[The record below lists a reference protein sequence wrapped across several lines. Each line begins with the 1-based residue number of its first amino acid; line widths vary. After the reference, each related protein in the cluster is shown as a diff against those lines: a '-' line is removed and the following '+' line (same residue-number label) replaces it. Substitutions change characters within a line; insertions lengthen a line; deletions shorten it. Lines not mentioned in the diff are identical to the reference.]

1 MPLVKSFILSTK
13 KDRES
18 FVEPKIVGNK
28 VNFNVVRHT
37 SNQTEGTV
45 NRNGAHCVVCSTP
58 VPFETIRI
66 EGQSGRMGVKLL
78 AIVAETKKG
87 RVYLSPTP
95 EHEKIALSVVSE
107 WKPETELSGKAAVNV
122 PLYGLRTHGDLF
134 VQRQLVV
141 LDILANLVKEAHKLI
156 IKTSVSSSDRDVT
169 NYANSVALYLGL
181 SVSRSA
187 NTLCSLAVWSQG
199 RDQSV
204 NAFSRQALAMTWD
217 FPEVNPFASAAGDFK
232 ETTASMAKC
241 IDALPACNVGTVNQ
255 FDATKLSLVEKT
267 LISTDP
273 PYYDNISYA
282 DLSDFFYVWVRS
294 ALAGIFPDLLATV
307 LVPKAQEL
315 VATPYRFEGNKRKA
329 EEFFEKGLRHV
340 FENFR
345 KITFEYLPTTI
356 FYAFKQTETDQET
369 HEEQEKESRASTGWE
384 TMLTGL
390 VESNFQI
397 TGTWPMRT
405 ERPTG
410 VKTQMNALASSI
422 ILVCRPRLQS
432 APSSSRR
439 EFLSALKKE
448 LAPALRELQQ
458 GSIAPVDL
466 AQAAIG
472 PGMAIY
478 SRYSAVLEADGMPMS
493 VRTALT
499 LINQALD
506 EFLAEQEGE
515 YDGDT
520 RWALTWFE
528 QYGHN
533 EAAYGIAETLSNA
546 KNTSVNGLS
555 EAGIVEA
562 RGGKVRLYRRDEL
575 DTDWDPTQ
583 DKRLTAWESA
593 AHLIYA
599 LENGGEESAAALL
612 ARLGPVAEVA
622 RDLAYRLYT
631 ICERKGWAQDAL
643 GYNMLVVAWPRLK
656 ELSARQAQP
665 GQGKLL

>member
-1 MPLVKSFILSTK
+1 M
-13 KDRES
+13 
-18 FVEPKIVGNK
+18 
-28 VNFNVVRHT
+28 
-37 SNQTEGTV
+37 
-45 NRNGAHCVVCSTP
+45 
-58 VPFETIRI
+58 
-66 EGQSGRMGVKLL
+66 
-78 AIVAETKKG
+78 
-87 RVYLSPTP
+87 
-95 EHEKIALSVVSE
+95 
-107 WKPETELSGKAAVNV
+107 
-122 PLYGLRTHGDLF
+122 
-134 VQRQLVV
+134 QRG
-141 LDILANLVKEAHKLI
+141 I
-156 IKTSVSSSDRDVT
+156 S
-169 NYANSVALYLGL
+169 
-181 SVSRSA
+181 
-187 NTLCSLAVWSQG
+187 
-199 RDQSV
+199 
-204 NAFSRQALAMTWD
+204 
-217 FPEVNPFASAAGDFK
+217 
-232 ETTASMAKC
+232 
-241 IDALPACNVGTVNQ
+241 PACNVGTVNQ
-255 FDATKLSLVEKT
+255 FDATKLLSIENF

-282 DLSDFFYVWVRS
+282 DLSDFFYIWARS

-315 VATPYRFEGNKRKA
+315 VATPYRFDGNKRKA

-340 FENFR
+340 FEIFR

-356 FYAFKQTETDQET
+356 FYAFKQTETDQEI

-422 ILVCRPRLQS
+422 ILVCRPRPQGV
-432 APSSSRR
+432 PSSSRR

-448 LAPALRELQQ
+448 IVPALRELQQ

-472 PGMAIY
+472 PGMAVY
-478 SRYSAVLEADGMPMS
+478 SRYNAVLEADGSPMS
-493 VRTALT
+493 VRTALA

-506 EFLAEQEGE
+506 EYLAEQEGE
-515 YDGDT
+515 YDSDT

-533 EAAYGIAETLSNA
+533 EAAYGVAETLSRA
-546 KNTSVNGLS
+546 KNTSVDGLS

-575 DTDWDPTQ
+575 DTDWDPTR

-599 LENGGEESAAALL
+599 LENGGEESAAGLL
-612 ARLGPVAEVA
+612 AKLGSAAEVA

-631 ICERKGWAQDAL
+631 VCERKGWAQDAL

-656 ELSARQAQP
+656 EMASRVDRQQTLP
-665 GQGKLL
+665 L